1 VTLPVP
7 TSDRHTLGSFGV
19 TATETTHVDGFGK
32 RLSAF
37 VDRRVRVLYPAPAF
51 GVLALL
57 FALPIAYTAY
67 LSLHTWGLSPT
78 RPPLF
83 IGLENYVDI
92 FTEKRFLRAVQNTA
106 YYGAVALPIQ
116 LAVGVA
122 MALLFNQIFRGRG
135 VLRTLFLF
143 PMMATPVASMIGW
156 RMMLAPDVGLFGLLT
171 QVGLPPL
178 APIASETWIIPTMA
192 LVDTWQWT
200 PFVTLIVLAGLAVLP
215 SDPFEAARIDGATA
229 WQSFWYITLPLLR
242 PFIVVAMLFR
252 VIDTL
257 KVFETIY
264 VLTGWGAGAEAET
277 LNIYA
282 FREGF
287 EYFHVGYASAL
298 LMVFFA
304 LIVLL
309 GLSLIRSRR
318 TGATS

>member
-1 VTLPVP
+1 MTVPLP
-7 TSDRHTLGSFGV
+7 TSNRQTLGSFSIAERR
-19 TATETTHVDGFGK
+19 TARRGPAA
-32 RLSAF
+32 RLAAL
-37 VDRRVRVLYPAPAF
+37 VDRRVALLYPTPAF
-51 GVLALL
+51 LVLALL
-57 FALPIAYTAY
+57 FALPILYTAY

-78 RPPLF
+78 RPPAF
-83 IGLENYVDI
+83 IGLQNYFDV
-92 FTEKRFLRAVQNTA
+92 FTEKRFMRAIQNTF
-106 YYGAVALPIQ
+106 YYGAVALPVQ
-116 LAVGVA
+116 LVVGIA
-122 MALLFNQIFRGRG
+122 MALLFNSAFRGRG

-143 PMMATPVASMIGW
+143 PMMATPVASMLGW

-171 QVGLPPL
+171 RLGLPPF
-178 APIASETWIIPTMA
+178 APIASEIWIIPTMA
-192 LVDTWQWT
+192 MVDTWQWT

-215 SDPFEAARIDGATA
+215 SDPFEAARIDGASS

-252 VIDTL
+252 LIDTL

-264 VLTGWGAGAEAET
+264 VLTGWGAGADAET

-304 LIVLL
+304 IIIVFGL
-309 GLSLIRSRR
+309 GMIRARR
-318 TGATS
+318 TGVTA